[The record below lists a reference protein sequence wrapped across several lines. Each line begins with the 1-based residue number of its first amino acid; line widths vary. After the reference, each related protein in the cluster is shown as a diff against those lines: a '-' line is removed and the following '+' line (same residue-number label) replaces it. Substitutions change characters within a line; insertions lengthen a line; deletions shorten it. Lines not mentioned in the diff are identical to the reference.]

1 MNGSSRQG
9 SEITALLIAPDR
21 ALAQQLLDTLPQ
33 TRAFQVLAD
42 LKTYPPAAT
51 LEIRI
56 RQLKPNVILLDLASN
71 LTEAIELV
79 KTISALNPPVHVV
92 GLHTANDPQAILQS
106 LRAGAVEF
114 LYAPFEL
121 ATQREAEARLRR
133 LIVPEAPVERENG
146 RVIAFASAK
155 PGSGASTMAT
165 QTAFALQRL
174 TGKRVL
180 LADCDLTGGTIG
192 FYLKLAH
199 SYSLVDA
206 LQHVERLDE
215 ALWNSLT
222 VNHGGVDI
230 VPAPAMPYAEALDPS
245 RLKALAEQARTVFDW
260 VVLDLPTVFSQTSLM
275 AIAECDRAYV
285 VSTAELPSLHLTRKA
300 MGLIAQLGFPKDR
313 FQVLVNR
320 VDRHEEMSPA
330 DMEKLFGAQVHA
342 RLPNDYF
349 ALHRVVTLGQPLG
362 PDCELGRSIETM
374 ARNLCTAMG
383 APAASPNPAAKQG
396 TAMRAAGD
404 ARPALSRA

>member
-1 MNGSSRQG
+1 MNGSERQ
-9 SEITALLIAPDR
+9 SSQITALLIAPDR
-21 ALAQQLLDTLPQ
+21 GLAQKLLETLPHSH
-33 TRAFQVLAD
+33 AFQILAD
-42 LKTYPPAAT
+42 LKTYPPEQT
-51 LEIRI
+51 LEMRI
-56 RQLKPNVILLDLASN
+56 RQLRPNVILLDLATS
-71 LTEAIELV
+71 LTEAVDLIKSV
-79 KTISALNPPVHVV
+79 SALQPPVQVV
-92 GLHTANDPQAILQS
+92 GLHTANDSQAILQS

-121 ATQREAEARLRR
+121 ATQREAVARLRR
-133 LIVPEAPVERENG
+133 LIVPEAQAQRENG
-146 RVIAFASAK
+146 RVIAVASAK
-155 PGSGASTMAT
+155 PGSGASTLAT

-206 LQHVERLDE
+206 LQHVERLDQ

-230 VPAPAMPYAEALDPS
+230 IPAPAMPYAEALDPS

-275 AIAECDRAYV
+275 ALAECDRAYI

-300 MGLIAQLGFPKDR
+300 MVLIDQLGFPKDR
-313 FQVLVNR
+313 FNVIVNR
-320 VDRHEEMSPA
+320 VGRNEEMLPA
-330 DMEKLFGAQVHA
+330 DMEKLFGSQVHG

-362 PDCELGRSIETM
+362 TDCELGRAIEAM
-374 ARNLCTAMG
+374 AAKLCAVMGAETA
-383 APAASPNPAAKQG
+383 APAASKQG
-396 TAMRAAGD
+396 SVMRGARE
-404 ARPALSRA
+404 ARPALSQA